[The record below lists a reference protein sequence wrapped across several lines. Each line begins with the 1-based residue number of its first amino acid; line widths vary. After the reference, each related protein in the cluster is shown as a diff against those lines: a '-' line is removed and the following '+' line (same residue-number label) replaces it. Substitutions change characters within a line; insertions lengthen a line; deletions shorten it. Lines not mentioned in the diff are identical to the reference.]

1 MAIAATLVALMVAPS
16 LMAQGGARQVTER
29 SVVFRGTTS
38 LTTPKPSQTTGAGVA
53 MEIDSQAASKTRMGP
68 APQSPTVAPSGPTMK
83 FSNGGALLTFN
94 GIDAVQS
101 RSVNDVD
108 VEPPDQGLC
117 VGNGFVVEINNI
129 AIEVFDGNGNLLQ
142 GPTSEYDFWLLP
154 HNHLPIG
161 DGRCYYDIAD
171 GRFFLTMLDV
181 DASNGRSHLEIA
193 VSNDNNVLHGFGMF
207 QIDTTDDGTDGTP
220 LHANCPCFGD
230 QPLVGADAFGFY
242 ISTNEFPIFVNGY
255 DGAQIYAMSKPLLEG
270 FVLGKVVQING
281 LTEPF
286 GGFSVQPAT
295 APGVGAPE
303 PAGGT
308 EFLLESRDIIA
319 GTSTLGVFAITNTSS
334 LANATPNLAVLKKI
348 VTVEPFTIPPDAPQA
363 GGSTLRGHPERELIT
378 GDDRMQQTVF
388 AGGILQGALTTGF
401 DSGPNFRSA
410 IAYFAFRPAISG
422 GVLSATRVK
431 QGYVAGAPGLF
442 LFYPA
447 LAVNANNQGIIGLG
461 LSGPFGNF
469 SPLYPSAGFVRYSG
483 HTGAYGPGFVSALGA
498 APEDGFSCYAT
509 GTSHCRWGDYSAAAP
524 DDLNPGQIWFAT
536 QYISGVERTPNAN
549 WATSISVVGVP

>member
-1 MAIAATLVALMVAPS
+1 MRIRLFTIAIVGLLAALVVAPR
-16 LMAQGGARQVTER
+16 LMAQGGARQITER
-29 SVVFRGTTS
+29 SVVFRGTTALIKS
-38 LTTPKPSQTTGAGVA
+38 QPSQITGAGVA
-53 MEIDSQAASKTRMGP
+53 VEIDPQAASKTRLGP

-83 FSNGGALLTFN
+83 FSNGGALLTFD

-117 VGNGFVVEINNI
+117 VGNGFVVEMNNI
-129 AIEVFDGNGNLLQ
+129 AIEVFDSNGNLLK
-142 GPTSEYDFWLLP
+142 GPTSEYDFWHLP

-161 DGRCYYDIAD
+161 DARCYYDITD

-181 DASNGRSHLEIA
+181 DGSNGRSHLEIA
-193 VSNDNNVLHGFGMF
+193 VSNDNNVLHGFGLF

-220 LHANCPCFGD
+220 VHPNCPCFGD
-230 QPLVGADAFGFY
+230 QPLIGADAFGFY
-242 ISTNEFPIFVNGY
+242 ISTNEFPLFVNTY
-255 DGAQIYAMSKPLLEG
+255 DGAQIYAMSKPLLES

-281 LTEPF
+281 LTESF

-295 APGVGAPE
+295 APDVGAPE
-303 PAGGT
+303 PDGGT

-319 GTSTLGVFAITNTSS
+319 GGSTLGVFAITNTSS

-348 VTVEPFTIPPDAPQA
+348 VTVEPFTIPPDAPQPF
-363 GGSTLRGHPERELIT
+363 GRDLIT

-401 DSGPNFRSA
+401 GSGANFRSA

-461 LSGPFGNF
+461 LSSTFGNF
-469 SPLYPSAGFVRYSG
+469 SPLFPSAGFIRYNG
-483 HTGAYGPGFVSALGA
+483 HSGAYGPGFLSASGTTI
-498 APEDGFSCYAT
+498 ENGFSCNAT
-509 GTSHCRWGDYSAAAP
+509 ATSHCRWGDYSAAAP

-549 WATSISVVGVP
+549 WATTISVVGVP